1 MLDGG
6 AELREVQERLGH
18 ASLSTTQIYTHMP
31 EQPAAR
37 ARPAN
42 GSSHSTFSGMLVETE
57 VEVEDEVED
66 E

>member
-42 GSSHSTFSGMLVETE
+42 GRGNGVYADVLVEAESDT
-57 VEVEDEVED
+57 D
-66 E
+66 